1 MLIRQG
7 LRKCLLIFT
16 QILESSSDTTSRE
29 TTPESDDENDD
40 EVQDEDEDDQFA
52 DEESTFTRNDS
63 DNDDGIPTNSY
74 NSHPA
79 RDTDEL
85 ITSYAHL
92 FMEYEV
98 LGISK
103 DWIRYCLIH
112 VFLS

>member
-1 MLIRQG
+1 M
-7 LRKCLLIFT
+7 

-40 EVQDEDEDDQFA
+40 EDQDEDEDDQFA

-85 ITSYAHL
+85 INSYAHL

-98 LGISK
+98 SRISNENLYK
-103 DWIRYCLIH
+103 I
-112 VFLS
+112 